1 MSSIE
6 RRYATALMQASK
18 SKEEQIQI
26 DKDLSEVAKMYTSN
40 LQFKKILLDPRLDKS
55 IKSGIVKEIFI
66 DNNPLMVS
74 FVSLLID
81 KNRVNCLSGI
91 ANEYSELTR
100 KMNNELKINIVSAT
114 DLSNDEIGGIT
125 DKYKKLYGASKVSYD
140 LSVDESLIGGVKV
153 VVGNKVYDGS
163 VKTQLRNML

>member
-114 DLSNDEIGGIT
+114 
-125 DKYKKLYGASKVSYD
+125 
-140 LSVDESLIGGVKV
+140 
-153 VVGNKVYDGS
+153 
-163 VKTQLRNML
+163 